1 MSAQP
6 ANPKGEVR
14 LIPSGFKCT
23 DSGNGERFA
32 ARYRNDVRYV
42 DARRKWLVW
51 EGSRWVW
58 DKDKSIE
65 LRTKELA
72 RSIHQ
77 ESLAV
82 GDMDQ
87 RKALQDWALKS
98 EGAGKRKALLDLAA
112 AESGITIGIDA
123 LDLDPWLLNC
133 ENGTLDLRTGA
144 LLPHA
149 REHMITKSTGTTYNP
164 FAIDSL
170 WKTILRNMTGG
181 DDELA
186 AYLQRVAGYALT
198 GMATERKFFFLYGP
212 PGSGKSTFIEA
223 LISCMGDYACTT
235 SFDTWLE
242 HPQVGGNRDD
252 LVELQGARLVT
263 SGEVDASKRWDT
275 AMLKKFTGGDRIK
288 ATAKFEKPIEYL
300 ATCTL
305 IFAANDAPK
314 AREDDSGFWERMQ
327 RVPIT
332 NVVPSAERIR
342 DLHAQLRL
350 PENREAILAWAVEGC
365 SAWRDGGIG
374 TASVVTS
381 SSAEYRD
388 ENDWLGG
395 FLEHYELAE
404 PCSVAAKAFR
414 VHYEEYCKQEGQRP
428 EATKTLAKKLEKRTG
443 GAVTYAKVH
452 GGHRVWKG
460 LRLIGA
466 PPEEQPSL
474 PVRAAPEPITHESE
488 QRSLGFTPD
497 PDDLEPP
504 EGRFDDD

>member
-1 MSAQP
+1 VTA
-6 ANPKGEVR
+6 AATVGAEVS
-14 LIPSGFKCT
+14 LIPGGFGMT

-32 ARYRNDVRYV
+32 AKYRNEVRYV

-51 EGSRWVW
+51 DSHRWAW
-58 DKDKSIE
+58 DRNKSVE
-65 LRTKELA
+65 LRTKDLA
-72 RSIHQ
+72 RSIRQ
-77 ESLAV
+77 EALSER
-82 GDMDQ
+82 DMGR
-87 RKALQDWALKS
+87 RKALEDWALKS
-98 EGAGKRKALLDLAA
+98 EGASKRRSLLDLAA
-112 AESGITIGIDA
+112 AERGITIGVDE

-133 ENGTLDLRTGA
+133 ANGTLDLRTGT

-149 REHMITKSTGTTYNP
+149 REHMITKSTGTAYNP
-164 FAIDSL
+164 LPDDSL
-170 WKTILRNMTGG
+170 WRMVLHNMTGG
-181 DDELA
+181 EAELI

-198 GMATERKFFFLYGP
+198 GLATERKLFFLYGP
-212 PGSGKSTFIEA
+212 PGSGKSTFIES

-275 AMLKKFTGGDRIK
+275 ATLKKFTGGDRIK

-305 IFAANDAPK
+305 MFAANDAPK
-314 AREDDSGFWERMQ
+314 ARDDDAGFWERMQ
-327 RVPIT
+327 RIPIT
-332 NVVPSAERIR
+332 NVVPATERIR

-350 PENREAILAWAVEGC
+350 PANREAILAWAVQGC
-365 SAWRDGGIG
+365 VAWRESGIG

-381 SSAEYRD
+381 SSHEYRD

-404 PCSVAAKAFR
+404 PCSVSAKQFR
-414 VHYEEYCKQEGQRP
+414 THYEDYCKQEGQRP

-443 GAVTYAKVH
+443 GAVSYAKVH

-460 LRLIGA
+460 LRLIG
-466 PPEEQPSL
+466 S
-474 PVRAAPEPITHESE
+474 APEPYPSPTEPPPP
-488 QRSLGFTPD
+488 QQDFGFTPD
-497 PDDLEPP
+497 PEETPW
-504 EGRFDDD
+504 